1 MYFVNAYLHVCCN
14 LYCCHVLFVS
24 QLRSEGRVANVS
36 DVVKRGDH
44 VKVKVLSISGTK
56 LSLSMKVSVH
66 TMSKPLNIL
75 QSLLHY

>member
-1 MYFVNAYLHVCCN
+1 MSTFITFSC
-14 LYCCHVLFVS
+14 VS

-56 LSLSMKVSVH
+56 LSLSMKVRIPTHVLSVNNNNNN
-66 TMSKPLNIL
+66 TQYNI
-75 QSLLHY
+75 